1 MLQLPLILLQVDSTV
16 ATTGSSGMSLWKLF
30 FSGGIFMIPIL
41 GLLILAIY
49 ITIERYLTIKKANQS
64 PDHFLEKIRE
74 YVKKGEIDK
83 AQAFCH
89 ATNTPFS
96 RMISKG
102 ISRLGSSLEDISAS
116 IENVGKLEVYR
127 LEKSL
132 FLLAMVAGAA
142 PMLGFLG
149 TVTGM
154 IQAFMTISTLTE
166 SVKPADLASGIYEAM
181 VTTAAGLIV
190 GIPAYM
196 GYNMLVGMIS
206 NVIYRMEVTTTHFI
220 DILQEPIK

>member
-1 MLQLPLILLQVDSTV
+1 MSLLSAIFLQVD
-16 ATTGSSGMSLWKLF
+16 TTAVTAASSGMSLWRLF
-30 FSGGIFMIPIL
+30 LSGGIFMLPIF
-41 GLLILAIY
+41 GLLVLAVY
-49 ITIERYLTIKKANQS
+49 IIIERYLTIKKANKS
-64 PDHFLEKIRE
+64 PDHFLEQIRK
-74 YVKKGEIDK
+74 YVKNGEIDK

-102 ISRLGSSLEDISAS
+102 ISRLGSSLEDITAS

-166 SVKPADLASGIYEAM
+166 SVKPSDLASGIYEAM

-190 GIPAYM
+190 GIPAYL
-196 GYNMLVGMIS
+196 GYNLLVGMIS

-220 DILQEPIK
+220 DLLQEPVK

>member
-1 MLQLPLILLQVDSTV
+1 MDIILLQADSTV
-16 ATTGSSGMSLWKLF
+16 MSSGAPGMSLWALF
-30 FSGGIFMIPIL
+30 FSGGIFMIPIFA
-41 GLLILAIY
+41 LLVLAVY
-49 ITIERYLTIKKANQS
+49 ITVERYLTIKKANQS
-64 PDHFLEKIRE
+64 PDHFLAQIKE

-83 AQAFCH
+83 AQAICH
-89 ATNTPFS
+89 ATNSPFA

-166 SVKPADLASGIYEAM
+166 SVKPSDLAGGIYEAM

-190 GIPAYM
+190 GIPAYL
-196 GYNMLVGMIS
+196 GYNLLVGMIS

-220 DILQEPIK
+220 DMLQEPVK

>member
-1 MLQLPLILLQVDSTV
+1 MLLPNVLLLQIDTTSTPV
-16 ATTGSSGMSLWKLF
+16 AVNGISLWGLLL
-30 FSGGIFMIPIL
+30 SGGIFMIPIF
-41 GLLILAIY
+41 GLLILAVY
-49 ITIERYLTIKKANQS
+49 VTIERYLTIKKANKN
-64 PDHFLEKIRE
+64 PDHFFEQIRT
-74 YVKKGEIDK
+74 YVKKGEIEK

-102 ISRLGSSLEDISAS
+102 ISRLGSPLEDISAS

-132 FLLAMVAGAA
+132 FILAMVAGAA

-154 IQAFMTISTLTE
+154 IQAFMAISTLSE
-166 SVKPADLASGIYEAM
+166 SVTPADLASGIYEAM

-190 GIPAYM
+190 GIPAYL
-196 GYNMLVGMIS
+196 GYNLLVGMIS
-206 NVIYRMEVTTTHFI
+206 NVIYRMELTTTHFI
-220 DILQEPIK
+220 DLLQEPVK

>member
-1 MLQLPLILLQVDSTV
+1 MNIVLLQAD
-16 ATTGSSGMSLWKLF
+16 TTITTAASQGMSLWSLF
-30 FSGGIFMIPIL
+30 FSGGIFMIPIF
-41 GLLILAIY
+41 GLLVLAIY
-49 ITIERYLTIKKANQS
+49 IFIERYLTIKKANQS
-64 PDHFLEKIRE
+64 PDHFLEQIKE
-74 YVKKGEIDK
+74 YVKKGEVDK
-83 AQAFCH
+83 AMAVCH
-89 ATNTPFS
+89 ATHSPFA

-102 ISRLGSSLEDISAS
+102 LSRLGSSLEDISAS

-132 FLLAMVAGAA
+132 FILAMVAGAA

-166 SVKPADLASGIYEAM
+166 SVKPADLASGIYQAM

-190 GIPAYM
+190 GIPAYL
-196 GYNMLVGMIS
+196 GYNLLVGMIS
-206 NVIYRMEVTTTHFI
+206 NVIYRMEVTTTLFI
-220 DILQEPIK
+220 DLLQEPAK